1 MKVYI
6 SGPMTGIPDDNRD
19 EFSRM
24 ASLLQAN
31 GHEPVNPHD
40 IVPTRRIQMT
50 SGYIKEP
57 IYIEEPIKDPKYLD
71 YLKADIAVLMFCDA
85 YVLLDGWGDSRGSR
99 IEKGLA
105 DDLGIP
111 NMTGEVLS

>member
-1 MKVYI
+1 MRIYI
-6 SGPMTGIPDDNRD
+6 SGPMSGLDDDNRD

-24 ASLLQAN
+24 ASLLQAK

-40 IVPTRRIQMT
+40 IIPTRRIQMT
-50 SGYIKEP
+50 AG
-57 IYIEEPIKDPKYLD
+57 YIEEPIKDPKYLD

-85 YVLLDGWGDSRGSR
+85 YVLLDGWGDSRGAM

-111 NMTGEVLS
+111 NITGEVLS

>member
-1 MKVYI
+1 MKIYI
-6 SGPMTGIPDDNRD
+6 SGPMSGLDDDNRD

-24 ASLLQAN
+24 ASLLQAK
-31 GHEPVNPHD
+31 GYEPVNPHD
-40 IVPTRRIQMT
+40 IAVEVNAR
-50 SGYIKEP
+50 
-57 IYIEEPIKDPKYLD
+57 IKDPKYLD

-85 YVLLDGWGDSRGSR
+85 YVLLDGWGDSRGAR

-111 NMTGEVLS
+111 NITGEVLT

>member
-6 SGPMTGIPDDNRD
+6 SGPMSGLDDNNRD

-24 ASLLQAN
+24 ASLLQAK

-40 IVPTRRIQMT
+40 IVPTRK
-50 SGYIKEP
+50 IK
-57 IYIEEPIKDPKYLD
+57 ITAGYIEEPIKDPKYLD
-71 YLKADIAVLMFCDA
+71 YLKADIAVLMTCDA
-85 YVLLDGWGDSRGSR
+85 YVLLDGWGDSRGAR

-111 NMTGEVLS
+111 NMTGEVIE

>member
-6 SGPMTGIPDDNRD
+6 SGPMSGLDDDNRD

-24 ASLLQAN
+24 ASLLQAK
-31 GHEPVNPHD
+31 GHEPVNPHN
-40 IVPTRRIQMT
+40 ISKEAEARIKKP
-50 SGYIKEP
+50 SYF
-57 IYIEEPIKDPKYLD
+57 D
-71 YLKADIAVLMFCDA
+71 YLRADLAILMTCDA
-85 YVLLDGWGDSRGSR
+85 YVLLDGWGDSNGAR

-111 NMTGEVLS
+111 NMTGEVME

>member
-1 MKVYI
+1 MRIYI
-6 SGPMTGIPDDNRD
+6 SGPMSGLDDDNRD

-24 ASLLQAN
+24 ASLLQAK

-40 IVPTRRIQMT
+40 IIPTRRIQMT
-50 SGYIKEP
+50 AG
-57 IYIEEPIKDPKYLD
+57 YIEEPIKDPKYLD

-85 YVLLDGWGDSRGSR
+85 YVLLDGWRDSNGSR

>member
-1 MKVYI
+1 MRIYI
-6 SGPMTGIPDDNRD
+6 SGPMSGLENLNRD

-24 ASLLQAN
+24 ASLLQAK

-40 IVPTRRIQMT
+40 IIPTRRIQMT
-50 SGYIKEP
+50 AG
-57 IYIEEPIKDPKYLD
+57 YIEEPIKDPKYLD
-71 YLKADIAVLMFCDA
+71 YLKADIAVLMTCDA
-85 YVLLDGWGDSRGSR
+85 YVLLDGWRDSNGSR

>member
-1 MKVYI
+1 MRIYI
-6 SGPMTGIPDDNRD
+6 SGPMSGLDDDNRD

-24 ASLLQAN
+24 ASLLQAK

-40 IVPTRRIQMT
+40 IIPTRRIQMT
-50 SGYIKEP
+50 AGFV
-57 IYIEEPIKDPKYLD
+57 EEPIKDPEYFD
-71 YLKADIAVLMFCDA
+71 YLKADIAVLMTCDA
-85 YVLLDGWGDSRGSR
+85 YVLLDGWGDSRGAR

-111 NMTGEVLS
+111 NITGEVLS

>member
-6 SGPMTGIPDDNRD
+6 SGPMTGIPDNNRD

-24 ASLLQAN
+24 ASLLQAK

-40 IVPTRRIQMT
+40 IIPTRRIKMT
-50 SGYIKEP
+50 AG
-57 IYIEEPIKDPKYLD
+57 YIEEPIKDPKYLD

-85 YVLLDGWGDSRGSR
+85 YVILDGWGDSRGAR

-111 NMTGEVLS
+111 NITGEVLS